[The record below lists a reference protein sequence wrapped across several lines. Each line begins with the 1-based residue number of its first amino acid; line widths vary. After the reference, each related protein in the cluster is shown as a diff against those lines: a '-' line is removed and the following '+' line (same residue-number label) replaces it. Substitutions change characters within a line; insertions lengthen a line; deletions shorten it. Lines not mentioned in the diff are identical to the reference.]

1 MIKKLVLAAALC
13 GATPAFAVVSPFGGA
28 ATGSDPLGL
37 SWAAFGDHWGQPGYG
52 LGTLVFN
59 PGALTGSG
67 TKTYATSFSFTFLKG
82 VDGVLDTNYS
92 LDPFGF
98 LPETRF
104 SNVTDGVAWL
114 ASFDGNK
121 VTFTAPD
128 MASKLDVGDQF
139 FVNVKF
145 TGNVDTSK
153 FSFAGLWDEETIQA
167 VPEPAT
173 WAMMI
178 GGLALVGL
186 QMRRRK
192 TAVSFA

>member
-13 GATPAFAVVSPFGGA
+13 GATPALAVVSPFGGA
-28 ATGSDPLGL
+28 ATGTDPLGL
-37 SWAAFGDHWGQPGYG
+37 SWNASGTHWGQPGYG

-59 PGALTGSG
+59 PGALTGTG
-67 TKTYATSFSFTFLKG
+67 ATTYATSFSFTFLKG
-82 VDGVLDTNYS
+82 VDGVLDPNFSTDTMNFVS
-92 LDPFGF
+92 
-98 LPETRF
+98 ESRF
-104 SNVTDGVAWL
+104 INVSDNVAWL
-114 ASFDGNK
+114 AAFDGNTI
-121 VTFTAPD
+121 TFTAPD

-145 TGNVDTSK
+145 TGNIDTSK
-153 FSFAGLWDEETIQA
+153 FSFASLWDEEKIQA